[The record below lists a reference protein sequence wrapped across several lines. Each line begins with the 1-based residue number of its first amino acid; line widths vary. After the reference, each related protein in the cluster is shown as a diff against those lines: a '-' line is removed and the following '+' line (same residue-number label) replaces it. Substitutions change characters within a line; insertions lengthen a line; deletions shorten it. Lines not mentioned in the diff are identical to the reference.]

1 MIRTTPS
8 SLADRPCGPA
18 DPGKTARLQPRRT
31 FGLKWLPHLMVLAV
45 IAGCAATESTRPTR
59 DPSPRPYKVAGKWY
73 QPRSHAHGFRQKGIA
88 SWYGKKFHGRR
99 TSNGEIYDMY
109 GISAAHKTLP
119 FNTVVRVHNL
129 DNGKKIDVRINDR
142 GPFVR
147 GRIIDLS
154 YGAAQ
159 KMGMVGPGTA
169 RVKIVA
175 LGTVREPS
183 QWQQEERTYVPVDY
197 EQGVFTFQVGAFQ
210 NKSNAEKLRAKL
222 DKKYQNAHITTHESP
237 DGVFYRVRVG
247 RFTTLEQARRGEEIL
262 IREGFEPII
271 VAE

>member
-1 MIRTTPS
+1 MKPAARITRTNRSTIRMQPH
-8 SLADRPCGPA
+8 PA
-18 DPGKTARLQPRRT
+18 GCMQRRWPAT
-31 FGLKWLPHLMVLAV
+31 VDWILILIVLAT
-45 IAGCAATESTRPTR
+45 AYGCSALGTAQPTR
-59 DPSPRPYKVAGKWY
+59 EKSPRPYKVDGKWY

-88 SWYGKKFHGRR
+88 SWYGKKFHGRK
-99 TSNGEIYDMY
+99 TANGEVYDMY

-129 DNGKKIDVRINDR
+129 DNGKEMEVRINDR

-154 YGAAQ
+154 YGAARQ
-159 KMGMVGPGTA
+159 VGLVGPGTA

-175 LGTVREPS
+175 LGAVDGPQDLQKRKRAYT
-183 QWQQEERTYVPVDY
+183 PVEYD
-197 EQGVFTFQVGAFQ
+197 QGVFTFQVGAFRDK
-210 NKSNAEKLRAKL
+210 NNAEKLRAKL
-222 DKKYQNAHITTHESP
+222 DGRYQNAHITEYESP
-237 DGVFYRVRVG
+237 DGRFYRVRVG

-262 IREGFEPII
+262 IREGFQPFI

>member
-1 MIRTTPS
+1 MNRTTLHFFTRRWI
-8 SLADRPCGPA
+8 SLVIVVAA
-18 DPGKTARLQPRRT
+18 
-31 FGLKWLPHLMVLAV
+31 AV
-45 IAGCAATESTRPTR
+45 GCSTIDSTRPTR
-59 DPSPRPYKVAGKWY
+59 EPPSRPYKVDGKWY
-73 QPRSHAHGFRQKGIA
+73 QPRSHSRGFRQHGIA
-88 SWYGKKFHGRR
+88 SWYGKKFHGRK
-99 TSNGEIYDMY
+99 TSNGETYNMY

-129 DNGKKIDVRINDR
+129 DNGKKVDVRINDR

-154 YGAAQ
+154 YGAA
-159 KMGMVGPGTA
+159 KKVGLVGPGTA

-175 LGTVREPS
+175 LGAVRGPKQLER
-183 QWQQEERTYVPVDY
+183 EDRTYVPVDF
-197 EQGVFTFQVGAFQ
+197 EKGVFTFQVGAFRDK
-210 NKSNAEKLRAKL
+210 NNAEKLRAKL
-222 DKKYQNAHITTHESP
+222 DARYQNAHITTYESP

-262 IREGFEPII
+262 VRDGYVPMI

>member
-1 MIRTTPS
+1 MNRLTMFPATGWTCKSAEMKTSYS
-8 SLADRPCGPA
+8 SAMERVLPFKWIFLATVVA
-18 DPGKTARLQPRRT
+18 A
-31 FGLKWLPHLMVLAV
+31 
-45 IAGCAATESTRPTR
+45 IAGCSSVDSSHRTSK
-59 DPSPRPYKVAGKWY
+59 PSPRPYKVAGKWY
-73 QPRSHAHGFRQKGIA
+73 QPQSHAHGFQQKGIA
-88 SWYGKKFHGRR
+88 SWYGKKFHGRK
-99 TSNGEIYDMY
+99 TSNGETYDMY

-159 KMGMVGPGTA
+159 KVGLVGPGTA

-175 LGTVREPS
+175 LGAVAGPKELEK
-183 QWQQEERTYVPVDY
+183 QKRTYVPVDY
-197 EQGVFTFQVGAFQ
+197 EQGVFTFQVGAFRDK
-210 NKSNAEKLRAKL
+210 NNAEKLRAKL
-222 DKKYQNAHITTHESP
+222 DEDYQNAHITTYESP
-237 DGVFYRVRVG
+237 DGIFYRVRVG

-262 IREGFEPII
+262 IREGFDPII

>member
-1 MIRTTPS
+1 MIHTMPS
-8 SLADRPCGPA
+8 RLAGLTRGPA
-18 DPGKTARLQPRRT
+18 DPEKTSRVQQRRP
-31 FGLKWLPHLMVLAV
+31 FCLKWLPHLMVLAIV
-45 IAGCAATESTRPTR
+45 AGCATVTSSKPDRE
-59 DPSPRPYKVAGKWY
+59 PSPRPYKVDGKWY
-73 QPRSHAHGFRQKGIA
+73 QPRSHAHGFRQKGVA
-88 SWYGKKFHGRR
+88 SWYGKKFHGRK
-99 TSNGEIYDMY
+99 TSNGETYDMY

-129 DNGKKIDVRINDR
+129 DNGKKLDVRINDR

-159 KMGMVGPGTA
+159 KLGLVGPGTA
-169 RVKIVA
+169 HVRIVA
-175 LGTVREPS
+175 LGAIRKPS
-183 QWQQEERTYVPVDY
+183 ELQQEKRTYVPVEY

-210 NKSNAEKLRAKL
+210 DKSNAEKLRARL
-222 DKKYQNAHITTHESP
+222 DKNYQNAHITTHESP

-247 RFTTLEQARRGEEIL
+247 RFTTLEQARQGEEIL

>member
-1 MIRTTPS
+1 MQVKDP
-8 SLADRPCGPA
+8 DRLLIQQPA
-18 DPGKTARLQPRRT
+18 FLN
-31 FGLKWLPHLMVLAV
+31 WLLLLIFFSA
-45 IAGCAATESTRPTR
+45 IAGCSVPASPRPAR
-59 DPSPRPYKVAGKWY
+59 EPSPPPYKVAGKWY
-73 QPRSHAHGFRQKGIA
+73 QPQSHAHGFQQKGIA
-88 SWYGKKFHGRR
+88 SWYGKKFHGRK
-99 TSNGEIYDMY
+99 TSNGEVYNMY

-129 DNGKKIDVRINDR
+129 DNGKRIDVRINDR

-159 KMGMVGPGTA
+159 ELGLVGPGTA

-175 LGTVREPS
+175 LGAVDGPGALDKENRP
-183 QWQQEERTYVPVDY
+183 YVPVEY
-197 EQGVFTFQVGAFQ
+197 QRGVFTFQVGAFRDK
-210 NKSNAEKLRAKL
+210 NNAEKLRARL
-222 DKKYQNAHITTHESP
+222 DENYQNAHITTYESP

-247 RFTTLEQARRGEEIL
+247 RFTTLQQARKGEEIL
-262 IREGFEPII
+262 IREGFDPMI